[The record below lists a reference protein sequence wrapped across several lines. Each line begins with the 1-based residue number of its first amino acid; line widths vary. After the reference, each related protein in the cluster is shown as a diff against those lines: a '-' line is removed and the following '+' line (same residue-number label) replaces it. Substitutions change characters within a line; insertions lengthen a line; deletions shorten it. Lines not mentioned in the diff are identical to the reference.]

1 MATDLHGAAAFLFGG
16 NVCGAEECL
25 SQVVVAEAAQTP
37 VATEVGAEQ
46 TLFLGMQQV
55 EATATTLMEFG
66 WTAHTVE
73 LLARGAGRIDHG
85 QGIEVALIGGTSDA
99 CGVHSSGGL

>member
-1 MATDLHGAAAFLFGG
+1 
-16 NVCGAEECL
+16 
-25 SQVVVAEAAQTP
+25 
-37 VATEVGAEQ
+37 
-46 TLFLGMQQV
+46 
-55 EATATTLMEFG
+55 
-66 WTAHTVE
+66 